1 MVSWERMDATSLLT
15 LAASTPTRPPVGPL
29 PGLLIA
35 AGLMIILFIAMR
47 KVRQRIAARAQQEM
61 SPRERIEAI
70 RAQAAERDS
79 AEAVMAEMHDLA
91 RELAAQLEAR
101 AAKLEKLI
109 RDADDRL
116 ERLEE
121 TDSHPRPV
129 RSAPAV
135 PSTDPLHARV
145 YELADRGL
153 PTVEIAREIDRPT
166 GQVELILALR
176 RTG

>member
-1 MVSWERMDATSLLT
+1 MDATSLLT

-35 AGLMIILFIAMR
+35 AGLMIILFIVMR
-47 KVRQRIAARAQQEM
+47 KVQQRIAARAQQDM
-61 SPRERIEAI
+61 SPRERIDAL
-70 RAQAAERDS
+70 RTQAAERDS

-109 RDADDRL
+109 RDAD
-116 ERLEE
+116 ERLSRLDALEA
-121 TDSHPRPV
+121 PRA
-129 RSAPAV
+129 RSGRQVSPTPTA
-135 PSTDPLHARV
+135 DPLHTRV

>member
-1 MVSWERMDATSLLT
+1 MDATSILV
-15 LAASTPTRPPVGPL
+15 LAAATQTRPSVGPL

-47 KVRQRIAARAQQEM
+47 KVQQRLAARAQQNL
-61 SPRERIEAI
+61 SPRERIDAI
-70 RAQAAERDS
+70 RAQAAGRDS

-101 AAKLEKLI
+101 SAKLEKLI
-109 RDADDRL
+109 RDADERLARL
-116 ERLEE
+116 ECVEA
-121 TDSHPRPV
+121 PPARPV
-129 RSAPAV
+129 RSRPQAPA
-135 PSTDPLHARV
+135 TDPRHARV

>member
-1 MVSWERMDATSLLT
+1 MDATSLLT
-15 LAASTPTRPPVGPL
+15 LAASTPPARPPVGPL

-47 KVRQRIAARAQQEM
+47 KVQQRVAARALQDLA
-61 SPRERIEAI
+61 PKERIEAI
-70 RAQAAERDS
+70 RTRAAERDS

-109 RDADDRL
+109 RDADERLNRL
-116 ERLEE
+116 EAN
-121 TDSHPRPV
+121 DSPPRPV
-129 RSAPAV
+129 RSAPV
-135 PSTDPLHARV
+135 PTSTDPLHARV

-153 PTVEIAREIDRPT
+153 PPVEIAREIDRPT
-166 GQVELILALR
+166 GQIELILALR
-176 RTG
+176 RNG

>member
-1 MVSWERMDATSLLT
+1 MDATSLLM
-15 LAASTPTRPPVGPL
+15 LAAATPARPPVGPL

-47 KVRQRIAARAQQEM
+47 KVQQRIAARAQQEM

-70 RAQAAERDS
+70 RTQAAERDS
-79 AEAVMAEMHDLA
+79 AEAVMADMHDLA

-101 AAKLEKLI
+101 AAKLEKLL
-109 RDADDRL
+109 RDADERLARL
-116 ERLEE
+116 EAADPTPPDGRRATALP
-121 TDSHPRPV
+121 T
-129 RSAPAV
+129 
-135 PSTDPLHARV
+135 TDPLHARV

-153 PTVEIAREIDRPT
+153 PCVEIAREIDRPT

>member
-1 MVSWERMDATSLLT
+1 MDATSLLT

-47 KVRQRIAARAQQEM
+47 KVQQRIAARTQQEM

-70 RAQAAERDS
+70 RTQAAERDS

-101 AAKLEKLI
+101 AARLERLI
-109 RDADDRL
+109 RDADERLVRL
-116 ERLEE
+116 EA
-121 TDSHPRPV
+121 TDAAPRTPQ
-129 RSAPAV
+129 RSPAAPLA
-135 PSTDPLHARV
+135 DPLHTRV